1 MRQGNGT
8 ELLGMND
15 PRSATIGV
23 IYVSPNDD
31 RKSVLAAI
39 LTQEKLG
46 RKDIVIDLPQS
57 NNVFQSSQDFKDLEK
72 DVARKSR
79 ARIIFITTDDAADYA
94 RQRQF
99 AVFPTLDSYTQ
110 SLDANTVNDK
120 KEAPERRLPFFGR
133 KSKPLNQGAAVAGGA
148 VAGAAAA
155 SALSNA
161 GQGTRMA
168 GQPANAGAAQTNID
182 EPDGQGATQ
191 ISPRRGSAP
200 SVPPASAASTSTIDD
215 DDAID
220 DAPSVPVRHGP
231 GAAGVAGAAAAGA
244 AGGFLV
250 GETLRP
256 GQANPSLDSAG
267 PTPLKSAPPNTPAV
281 AAVSPSSQA
290 SAPPAT
296 PTTNPSEPA
305 AGGEAGGD
313 PGIIDLRPVP
323 RGGNRST
330 VDLQGSAA
338 AAGAAQATRSIESPP
353 SRGAARRRNG
363 GGAAVA
369 GLAAGGLLGAAAASS
384 APAGAPTAASGGA
397 SGAAAARPNG
407 GGQPPQRGAP
417 PGRGRRGNTPPR
429 RRRALLLLLLLLLLT
444 ALISGFVYSSINPGG
459 FQSIIVRPFSNLVP
473 AGLQANPTTITIV
486 PDSKEVQDSYVMQAV
501 TTQAN
506 ADQLQVSMRNL
517 SIAPNA
523 QNKTVP
529 GTGRGQIPAVVAKG
543 RLTFINGS
551 FSPFTVGA
559 GTVIS
564 ASNGVSVVTDVPAS
578 IPANT
583 PGGASGTISVPAHAT
598 TAGTAGNLD
607 QGSISRACC
616 AAAGFVFV
624 KNDAAFTGGVDAQT
638 YTVVRQ
644 GDVDAAA
651 TPLEATLTQEASTQF
666 KQQLKPNEK
675 LVSDPTCNSNVQVPP
690 GTVGDQGHNIA
701 STTITVTAKCTGVAY
716 DQGGAQAVA
725 KDRLQKKANIDP
737 GQGYSL
743 VGNIVTGVS
752 VSKVNPD
759 SISLLVNARGIWAYQ
774 FDTAKE
780 QALAK
785 QLAGKKLTDA
795 QSFLNAQRGI
805 NNAKIAT
812 KGDTLPTDPT
822 QITFTIQKV
831 PGESVSS
838 TGDNGSSNPSSTPAS
853 VSGNGLVPSGK
864 DTSA

>member
-46 RKDIVIDLPQS
+46 RKDIVIDLPQA
-57 NNVFQSSQDFKDLEK
+57 NNAFQNAQDFKDLEK
-72 DVARKSR
+72 DVARKLQ
-79 ARIIFITTDDAADYA
+79 AKIIFITTDDAADYA

-120 KEAPERRLPFFGR
+120 KETPERRLPFFGR

-161 GQGTRMA
+161 GQGNARTV
-168 GQPANAGAAQTNID
+168 GQPTNAGAAQTNID

-191 ISPRRGSAP
+191 MSPRRGSA
-200 SVPPASAASTSTIDD
+200 SSAPPAPAASTSTIDD

-220 DAPSVPVRHGP
+220 GAPSVPVRHGP
-231 GAAGVAGAAAAGA
+231 GAAGMAGAAAAGA

-256 GQANPSLDSAG
+256 GQAALDSAG

-305 AGGEAGGD
+305 TGGEAGGD

-338 AAGAAQATRSIESPP
+338 AAGAAQATRSIEPPP
-353 SRGAARRRNG
+353 SRGATRRRNA

-397 SGAAAARPNG
+397 GATAARPNS

-473 AGLQANPTTITIV
+473 AVLQANPTTITIV

-517 SIAPNA
+517 NIAPNA
-523 QNKTVP
+523 QNKTVA
-529 GTGRGQIPAVVAKG
+529 GTGNGTIAAVVARG

-551 FSPFTVGA
+551 FAPYTVA
-559 GTVIS
+559 SGTVIS
-564 ASNGVSVVTDVPAS
+564 APTGVSVVTEQPAA
-578 IPANT
+578 IPAGV
-583 PGGASGTISVPAHAT
+583 PGGANGSISVPAHAV
-598 TAGTAGNLD
+598 TAGTVGNLD
-607 QGSISRACC
+607 QGSINKICC
-616 AAAGFVFV
+616 STGASIFVR
-624 KNDAAFTGGVDAQT
+624 NDAAFTGGVDPKT
-638 YTVVRQ
+638 YTFVRQ
-644 GDVDAAA
+644 GDVNATA
-651 TPLEATLTQEASTQF
+651 TPLEATLTQEASMQF

-701 STTITVTAKCTGVAY
+701 ATTITVTAKCTGVAY

-743 VGNIVTGVS
+743 VGNIVTSVS

-795 QSFLNAQRGI
+795 QSFLNAQHGI

-831 PGESVSS
+831 PGESANS

-864 DTSA
+864 DISA